1 MPGVIESFVLLA
13 LTSAGLSGAALA
25 IGTYAIAGAITIGIS
40 IGVSYLSSLLFA
52 PKQPKPEDVQTSVR
66 NPTSPRQRHYGR
78 VKTSGPWVFGE
89 AKDGGFHKVIA
100 IGTGEIDAIEEYWV
114 DDIQVTPDGSGDVAD
129 DPFDGKLR
137 ILTRLGLAT
146 ETHYSE
152 LTSEFPEWDSSHVG
166 HGVASL
172 YAKQRPVKAKK
183 VGDVFPSFTQ
193 TLYRLVIRGAK
204 IFNPSTE
211 LTAWSDNAA
220 AIIRDYMTHAD
231 GMRLP
236 MSLFTTTQAT
246 EGWLAAYNRAALPVD
261 KKTGGTED
269 AYRLWGTYTF
279 DERPADVLGRMLKC
293 SDSRIIPTPDGGIA
307 LDIGTWAEPT
317 VTIDEDAIVG
327 FDGLSRGRDALTT
340 ANIISAT
347 FLSPENDYQATDA
360 DQWIDED
367 DVSARGAI
375 VSDMAFN
382 MAPSHGQARRLM
394 KLAAYRANPSWTGTI
409 QCNLRALAAFNH
421 RFVRVTYPL
430 FEIDEVF
437 EVLDFRFNI
446 GEGGILIGVTLQVQS
461 MPEEAYQWD
470 ALTEEGTAPISEST
484 ESGGYSET
492 AGSLDVDIVRETISG
507 ITIPYAD
514 LSWPIVTNDALK
526 AVPQYK
532 KSADSTWIDIPLP
545 DDDAAEAR
553 TPALIDNTSYDF
565 RYELRKSGGTV
576 VDTSDVVTEL
586 VVADETAPTAPSS
599 VAAVLS
605 GADGDIDWVNGGS
618 VNHYVTKILRGTRKW
633 PLLASTVQSLNAAQ
647 VTYLDTSL
655 PDGTSWYWVSS
666 ANSSGVESTRVYAG
680 EVTKNAA
687 TNLLAKSHDFST
699 WGTSAGHVA
708 GAADG
713 WLSGTLGASKI
724 IQRSA
729 AFTQHF
735 KNTTISITNG
745 QTYVHL
751 LLVKAAEIST
761 VILYANDG
769 SVSRGRSFNLAAGTS
784 AAYTSA
790 PTAYG
795 MTSLSDGWWLVWIEI
810 TAVATS
816 ASAGVVIRLPDATGD
831 GASGIY
837 VDHAQSEASI
847 TVPSGLYYRKN

>member
-78 VKTSGPWVFGE
+78 VKTSGPWAFAG

-114 DDIQVTPDGSGDVAD
+114 DDIQVTPDSNGDVAD

-137 ILTRLGLAT
+137 ILTRLGLET
-146 ETHYSE
+146 ETHYSQ
-152 LTSEFPEWDSSHVG
+152 LTGEFPEWDSSHVG

-183 VGDVFPSFTQ
+183 VGDIFPSFTQ

-204 IFNPSTE
+204 IFNPANGVTE
-211 LTAWSDNAA
+211 WTDRAA
-220 AIIRDYMTHAD
+220 AVIRDYMTHSD

-236 MSLFTTTQAT
+236 TSLFTTTQAT
-246 EGWLAAYNRAALPVD
+246 AGWLAAYNRSALQVD

-293 SDSRIIPTPDGGIA
+293 SDSRIIPTPDGGIT

-317 VTIDEDAIVG
+317 VTIDEDTIVG

-394 KLAAYRANPSWTGTI
+394 KLAAYRANPSWVGTI

-421 RFVRVTYPL
+421 RFVRIIYPL

-470 ALTEEGTAPISEST
+470 AATEEGTAPISETTTGS
-484 ESGGYSET
+484 GYSET

-507 ITIPYAD
+507 ISIPYAD
-514 LSWPIVTNDALK
+514 LSWPLVTTDSLK
-526 AVPQYK
+526 AAPQYK
-532 KSADSTWIDIPLP
+532 KSSDSTWIDIPLP
-545 DDDAAEAR
+545 DDDAAETR

-565 RYELRKSGGTV
+565 RYQLRKSGGTV
-576 VDTSDVVTEL
+576 VDTSDVVTVL
-586 VVADETAPTAPSS
+586 VVANTTAPAALSSFGVTGGQLGRATFS
-599 VAAVLS
+599 VATASDSQLHHVNVYRVPTGVTLDKNTHIKITF
-605 GADGDIDWVNGGS
+605 GAAPGTTFGYTDGDSTPVNLATNGDLSVGTGWTLAAGWTIGS
-618 VNHYVTKILRGTRKW
+618 GV
-633 PLLASTVQSLNAAQ
+633 LNAAAGSATTAQ
-647 VTYLDTSL
+647 QSL
-655 PDGTSWYWVSS
+655 AGSW
-666 ANSSGVESTRVYAG
+666 
-680 EVTKNAA
+680 
-687 TNLLAKSHDFST
+687 
-699 WGTSAGHVA
+699 SAGNYLRYQYDATRSAGQVLLRLTGGTTSNGGLVTTTSTKRERIPFNTGNNVIGWIKDAAFVGTIDNLVYFKETAASAPQGVWDYYAFPANASDVEGA
-708 GAADG
+708 GATPVTG
-713 WLSGTLGASKI
+713 IVI
-724 IQRSA
+724 I
-729 AFTQHF
+729 
-735 KNTTISITNG
+735 
-745 QTYVHL
+745 
-751 LLVKAAEIST
+751 
-761 VILYANDG
+761 
-769 SVSRGRSFNLAAGTS
+769 
-784 AAYTSA
+784 
-790 PTAYG
+790 
-795 MTSLSDGWWLVWIEI
+795 
-810 TAVATS
+810 
-816 ASAGVVIRLPDATGD
+816 
-831 GASGIY
+831 
-837 VDHAQSEASI
+837 
-847 TVPSGLYYRKN
+847 